1 MRVTSY
7 CRPSEIPESGLKNW
21 MRGVLV
27 ALLVAV
33 SLAAPLASHASNSVG
48 GSTSDGESLDRKYP
62 SLRALVVARGNCV
75 VSEYYRQDITPA
87 TRSPIYSV
95 TKSLLSIL
103 VGIALDAGYLRLDE
117 SLGEIFPEAAGSSV
131 DPRVRD
137 VTVRDLLTMTA
148 GFDVERHAVSA
159 VQVGALWRWMLERPM
174 SYAPGAH
181 FEYDDVSVNLLSV
194 VLSKAI
200 REDATRFAQQS
211 LFEPL
216 DIKDVAWVSDA
227 EGHLIGDS
235 GLHLT
240 AREMAKIG
248 LLYLQKGH
256 WRGKPV
262 VSESYVLD
270 STLRHNDGG
279 PPVNA
284 AYGYLWWV
292 GPATDPLR
300 AFFAAGHNSQLILV
314 VPDRNLVVAVAA
326 DGLPGGSRRFV
337 EEAVLPNEAAIPVS
351 APCIERLQ

>member
-1 MRVTSY
+1 MRS
-7 CRPSEIPESGLKNW
+7 
-21 MRGVLV
+21 MRLILLTVL
-27 ALLVAV
+27 ATF
-33 SLAAPLASHASNSVG
+33 LASSFPSRASDFA
-48 GSTSDGESLDRKYP
+48 GSGASDSESLSRKYP
-62 SLRALVVARGNCV
+62 SLRALVVARGDCLIY
-75 VSEYYRQDITPA
+75 EYYRSDMTSE
-87 TRSPIYSV
+87 TRSPIYSA

-103 VGIALDAGYLRLDE
+103 VGLAIDAGYLRLDE
-117 SLGEIFPEAAGSSV
+117 RLGEIFSEAAESSV

-148 GFDVERHAVSA
+148 GFDIAHHGGSG

-174 SYAPGAH
+174 DHAPGTH
-181 FEYDDVSVNLLSV
+181 FAYDDASVNLLSV

-200 REDATRFAQQS
+200 HQDATGFAQQS
-211 LFEPL
+211 LFRPL
-216 DIKDVAWVSDA
+216 QIEDVTWNIDA
-227 EGHLIGDS
+227 EGHLIGNT

-248 LLYLQKGH
+248 LLYLQKGQ

-262 VSESYVLD
+262 VSQSYVND
-270 STLRHNDGG
+270 STARHNDGG
-279 PPVNA
+279 PPANS

-292 GPATDPLR
+292 GSTKDKLR

-326 DGLPGGSRRFV
+326 DGLPGGSRGFV
-337 EEAVLPNEAAIPVS
+337 EEAVLPIEATIPVS

>member
-1 MRVTSY
+1 MR
-7 CRPSEIPESGLKNW
+7 
-21 MRGVLV
+21 V
-27 ALLVAV
+27 ALLAV
-33 SLAAPLASHASNSVG
+33 LAAFLTSSFPSHASDFARSAL
-48 GSTSDGESLDRKYP
+48 SEAESLGRKYP
-62 SLRALVVARGNCV
+62 SLRPLVVARGDCLV
-75 VSEYYRQDITPA
+75 YEYYRSDLTPE

-103 VGIALDAGYLRLDE
+103 VGIAIDAGYLRLDE
-117 SLGEIFPEAAGSSV
+117 KLGEIFPEAAESSV

-148 GFDVERHAVSA
+148 GFDVAHQEGSG

-174 SYAPGAH
+174 SYAPGTH
-181 FEYDDVSVNLLSV
+181 FAYDGVSVNLLSV

-200 REDATRFAQQS
+200 RQDATGFAQQS
-211 LFEPL
+211 LFDPL
-216 DIKDVAWVSDA
+216 DIKDVAWISDA

-235 GLHLT
+235 GLNLT

-248 LLYLQKGH
+248 LLYLQKGQ
-256 WRGKPV
+256 WRSKPV

-270 STLRHNDGG
+270 STARHNDGG

-292 GPATDPLR
+292 GPTKDNLR

-314 VPDRNLVVAVAA
+314 VPDHNLIVAVAA
-326 DGLPGGSRRFV
+326 DGLPRGSLGFV
-337 EEAVLPNEAAIPVS
+337 EEAVLPNKETIPVS

>member
-1 MRVTSY
+1 MRSVVVVLLAALAAVLGSSF
-7 CRPSEIPESGLKNW
+7 PSPASDFARSGASEPESL
-21 MRGVLV
+21 
-27 ALLVAV
+27 
-33 SLAAPLASHASNSVG
+33 
-48 GSTSDGESLDRKYP
+48 GSKYP
-62 SLRALVVARGNCV
+62 TLRALVIARGDCLV
-75 VSEYYRQDITPA
+75 DEYYRSDIGRQ

-103 VGIALDAGYLRLDE
+103 VGVAIDEGYLRLDE
-117 SLGEIFPEAAGSSV
+117 KLGEIFSEAEESPV
-131 DPRVRD
+131 DPRARG

-148 GFDVERHAVSA
+148 GFDTERHGVSV

-174 SYAPGAH
+174 RYAPGAH
-181 FEYDDVSVNLLSV
+181 FAYDDVSVNLLSI

-200 REDATRFAQQS
+200 HQDAAGFAQRS
-211 LFEPL
+211 LFGPL
-216 DIKDVAWVSDA
+216 DIEDAGWISDA

-235 GLHLT
+235 GLKLT

-248 LLYLQKGH
+248 LLYLQRGQ

-270 STLRHNDGG
+270 STERHNDGG
-279 PPVNA
+279 PPVGA

-292 GPATDPLR
+292 GSTKDNLR

-314 VPDRNLVVAVAA
+314 VPDRNLVIAVAA
-326 DGLPGGSRRFV
+326 EGLPEGSRALV
-337 EEAVLPNEAAIPVS
+337 EEAVLPIEATIPVS